1 MACNDGAI
9 EEAMV
14 LAEESGIVDAVV
26 ADAEPVTADPGAAEI
41 LPALQPLTLGE
52 EERLRVVATTSLVAD
67 VARRVGGD
75 AVEVTMLM
83 PLGVDPHSYT
93 PTPQDLQSLN
103 DAHLILVNGLGLEET
118 LMPMLEELDTPVP
131 VVSVNAGI
139 APLIYGAA
147 TDETQVASEGEA
159 EAEAEEREHLLDP
172 HTWLTVNNVSLW
184 VENVAAVYAMLDT
197 VHVDTFFS
205 NASLYT
211 EELAA
216 LETELR
222 EVIDTLPADQRK
234 LVSDHLEFNY
244 FAQEYGFEIVGAAL
258 PGISTMSAPSAQ
270 ELAVLQNAVAEAGV
284 DAIFV
289 GENVDDGVVNQLA
302 TDLGIEVVKLYTS
315 SLSEA
320 DGPAPDY
327 VTLMRALVNAIVSA
341 LQ

>member
-1 MACNDGAI
+1 VACNDRGI
-9 EEAMV
+9 EEAAAI
-14 LAEESGIVDAVV
+14 AEASGLVDAVV
-26 ADAEPVTADPGAAEI
+26 AEAEPVTADPGAAEI
-41 LPALQPLTLGE
+41 LPVLQPLTLGE
-52 EERLRVVATTSLVAD
+52 GERLRVVATTSLVAD

-75 AVEVTMLM
+75 AVEVTTLI

-93 PTPQDLQSLN
+93 PAPQDLQSLN

-139 APLIYGAA
+139 APLTYGAA
-147 TDETQVASEGEA
+147 TEEMSVVSEGQA
-159 EAEAEEREHLLDP
+159 EAEGEEREYLLDP
-172 HTWLTVNNVSLW
+172 HTWLSVNNVSLW
-184 VENVAAVYAMLDT
+184 VENVAAIYAMLDT

-205 NASLYT
+205 NASRYQ

-216 LETELR
+216 LDTELR
-222 EVIDTLPADQRK
+222 ELIDTLPADQRK

-244 FAQEYGFEIVGAAL
+244 FAQDYGFKIVGAAL
-258 PGISTMSAPSAQ
+258 PGISTMNAPSAQ
-270 ELAVLQNAVAEAGV
+270 ELAALQNAMAEAGV
-284 DAIFV
+284 VAIFV

-302 TDLGIEVVKLYTS
+302 TDLGLEVVKLYTS